1 MTFDPKVQFDL
12 TGQVAIVTGAGGRG
26 NSIGGAYAKGLAK
39 AGASVIVA
47 DLNGA
52 GAEAVAAEIRDFGG
66 KATAVQVDITDEA
79 SVQAMMD
86 ATVAAYGGLDILVNN
101 AALMV
106 EAVGTPTYQMTTAD
120 FERLMRVNVTGAL
133 ICSKAAVPL
142 FQQRGGGRIVNQSSA
157 GAFPAQSA
165 YGISKIATVGLT
177 TTLAT
182 ELGPLNIGVNC
193 IAPGMAR
200 SDAGLALTPQDSP
213 FVKAVEA
220 RVVKRSRGEPDELV
234 GALVLLCSPAG
245 DWMSGQVLNV
255 DGGFIMRT

>member
-1 MTFDPKVQFDL
+1 
-12 TGQVAIVTGAGGRG
+12 
-26 NSIGGAYAKGLAK
+26 LAK

-47 DLNGA
+47 DLNAA
-52 GAEAVAAEIRDFGG
+52 GADAVAEEIRGFGG
-66 KATAVQVDITDEA
+66 AATAVQVDITDEA

-106 EAVGTPTYQMTTAD
+106 EAVGTPTHHMSVAD

-142 FQQRGGGRIVNQSSA
+142 FKARGGGRIVNQSSA

-165 YGISKIATVGLT
+165 YGISKIAIVGLT

-193 IAPGMAR
+193 IAPGMVR
-200 SDAGLALTPQDSP
+200 SDAGLALTPEESP
-213 FVKAVEA
+213 FVKAVMA
-220 RVVKRSRGEPDELV
+220 RVVKRPRGEPDELV
-234 GALVLLCSPAG
+234 GALLLLCSDAG

-255 DGGFIMRT
+255 DGGFIMRN